1 MGQTLA
7 PLEVDRATIS
17 IIVDNNIDLLMES
30 SDIAKRFPMDPKP
43 FEKLFPLGEHGF
55 SAVIKVEREDKEA
68 QILFDAGI
76 SHKGILHNLDAL
88 EFDLKDVQA
97 IMLSH
102 GHADH
107 SMGLTGVVDRLG
119 THNMPM
125 LLHPDAFLER
135 KLILPTGDEI
145 EIPPPN
151 VADFRR
157 ENIEVIEEVGPSMLV
172 DGMILVSG
180 EVART
185 TEFEKGFPVHYC
197 KRGDCWEKD
206 PMIMDDQFAL
216 INVKDKGLIIIT
228 GCGHSG
234 IINIIRHA
242 QKVTGIEKVYAV
254 IGGFHLTGGV
264 FDPII
269 PATVAALKE
278 IDPTYVMPGHC
289 TGWTALHEIAMAM
302 PDAYIPNSVGTTLEL

>member
-1 MGQTLA
+1 
-7 PLEVDRATIS
+7 
-17 IIVDNNIDLLMES
+17 
-30 SDIAKRFPMDPKP
+30 
-43 FEKLFPLGEHGF
+43 
-55 SAVIKVEREDKEA
+55 
-68 QILFDAGI
+68 
-76 SHKGILHNLDAL
+76 
-88 EFDLKDVQA
+88 
-97 IMLSH
+97 
-102 GHADH
+102 
-107 SMGLTGVVDRLG
+107 
-119 THNMPM
+119 
-125 LLHPDAFLER
+125 
-135 KLILPTGDEI
+135 
-145 EIPPPN
+145 
-151 VADFRR
+151 
-157 ENIEVIEEVGPSMLV
+157 MLV